1 MSRMA
6 ELGADLQSGR
16 RSFNFIGRGRMFAWI
31 SIALIALSVL
41 GLGVRQL
48 ELGVEFDGG
57 SVFEAQ
63 SPSSIDVEQVRGAV
77 EAVGAEDPKVQK
89 LGDTRVRVETATT
102 SAEEAAVVAT
112 ALAAELA
119 VTAED
124 VTTQVVGPTWGDD
137 VTKKALQS
145 LVIFLIG
152 VSIYLAFVFEP
163 KMVVGAIAALLH
175 DLIVTTGI
183 YALVGFTVTPA
194 TVIGLLTILGY
205 SLYDTV
211 VVFDKVK
218 ENTADLTKT
227 NRMSY
232 SAATNLAVNQTL
244 ARSINTTVIALLP
257 VGGLLFVG
265 AGLLG
270 AGTLKDLAL
279 VLFVGLAVGA
289 YSSVCLAPPIV
300 AALKEREPAMVNLA
314 KRAAARQGGRKDS
327 PAAESAAVPAA
338 RPAPATAPTAGTRP
352 QPKKGGTRSQRSK
365 KR

>member
-1 MSRMA
+1 MSRLA

-16 RSFNFIGRGRMFAWI
+16 RSYNFIGRGRMFAWI
-31 SIALIALSVL
+31 SLALIALSVL
-41 GLGVRQL
+41 SLGVRQL
-48 ELGVEFDGG
+48 DLGVEFDGG

-63 SPSSIDVEQVRGAV
+63 SQSSIDVESVREAV
-77 EAVGAEDPKVQK
+77 EAAGAEDPRVQT
-89 LGDTRVRVETATT
+89 LGDNRVRVETATVT
-102 SAEEAAVVAT
+102 ADDATKVAT
-112 ALAAELA
+112 ALAENLS

-124 VTTQVVGPTWGDD
+124 VTTQLVGPTWGDD
-137 VTKKALQS
+137 VTNKALQS

-152 VSIYLAFVFEP
+152 VSIYLAVVFEP
-163 KMVVGAIAALLH
+163 KMALGALAALLH
-175 DLIVTTGI
+175 DLVVTIGI

-211 VVFDKVK
+211 VVFDKIK
-218 ENTADLTKT
+218 ENTADLVKT

-279 VLFVGLAVGA
+279 VLFVGLAIGA
-289 YSSVCLAPPIV
+289 YSSVCLAPPIT
-300 AALKEREPAMVNLA
+300 AALKEREPAMKEVA
-314 KRAAARQGGRKDS
+314 KRAAARQAGRKDHAS
-327 PAAESAAVPAA
+327 GEGAAPGGGVVV
-338 RPAPATAPTAGTRP
+338 TAPVAPGERS
-352 QPKKGGTRSQRSK
+352 QPKRGGTRSQRSK
-365 KR
+365 KRL